1 MGVTRDEELF
11 FKWKILKQERD
22 GITTINNIYKQQE
35 IEMGEVEID
44 ERKRG
49 VGRQIRR
56 DSFKVK
62 DSNTRKRILLCK
74 RVYTQ
79 EGHEYCS

>member
-1 MGVTRDEELF
+1 ME
-11 FKWKILKQERD
+11 ILRQERD

-35 IEMGEVEID
+35 REMGEVEID

-62 DSNTRKRILLCK
+62 DFNARK
-74 RVYTQ
+74 
-79 EGHEYCS
+79 

>member
-1 MGVTRDEELF
+1 MTRDEELF
-11 FKWKILKQERD
+11 FKWKILRQERD

-62 DSNTRKRILLCK
+62 DSNTRKRISLCK
-74 RVYTQ
+74 RVYAH
-79 EGHEYCS
+79 EGH